1 MPRLIDADNLVEV
14 LDEELEDRVKGET
27 IYTNALKSIF
37 LVGFAKQVIND
48 APTVDAEP
56 VVRCKDCKWYEIE
69 QLKRDGT
76 DDKRYKP
83 SVCVIGKY
91 AKPRK
96 EDWYCADGERKEDE
110 LLVTDKD

>member
-1 MPRLIDADNLVEV
+1 MRLIDADNLVKV

-56 VVRCKDCKWYEIE
+56 VRHGHWKEHKDYPGLAYLCSGCGYFT
-69 QLKRDGT
+69 T
-76 DDKRYKP
+76 DRSYYCP
-83 SVCVIGKY
+83 YCG
-91 AKPRK
+91 AKN
-96 EDWYCADGERKEDE
+96 EVEE
-110 LLVTDKD
+110 

>member
-1 MPRLIDADNLVEV
+1 MMPRLIDADNLVEV

-56 VVRCKDCKWYEIE
+56 VVRCKDCVHYWKNETSNDVAVC
-69 QLKRDGT
+69 LASPK
-76 DDKRYKP
+76 DDAFC
-83 SVCVIGKY
+83 S
-91 AKPRK
+91 
-96 EDWYCADGERKEDE
+96 EGERREDG
-110 LLVTDKD
+110 